1 MDLKIKLI
9 FLNLYKIIYMRKLP
23 LLLPIFF
30 FFVSCQNTGVDDIDL
45 AEDIPQ
51 NITSLSQM
59 TSSLL
64 DVYFSSINIGDG
76 QNNKREDE
84 DKDEDKDEK
93 EICFEIVLP
102 VSFNMPDGSI
112 ITIDNKEDW
121 KVLYNWYKENED
133 SDDKPEIILPFNVII
148 GDDEITISNDEEFQ
162 RLLDFI
168 DNECKDESD
177 EKNEECYEFVLPV
190 SFSMPDGSVLTI
202 ETEEDWEELEKW
214 YDDNKDSQEEPEL
227 IFPVQLIIDEEAV
240 TVNTEEEFKK
250 IEDECDSKE
259 DDDEREDEEE
269 CYKFVLPI
277 SFNMPDGTVLTIET
291 EDDWKKLERW
301 YRENDNTSEEPE
313 IIFPVQVIYEDETLT
328 INSAEEL
335 KELEEDCKED

>member
-1 MDLKIKLI
+1 MDLKIKLV
-9 FLNLYKIIYMRKLP
+9 FLNLYKIIYMRKLS

-30 FFVSCQNTGVDDIDL
+30 LFISCQNTSVDDIDL
-45 AEDIPQ
+45 AEDIPE

-64 DVYFSSINIGDG
+64 DVYFLSINIYDG

-84 DKDEDKDEK
+84 DKDEGKDGK
-93 EICFEIVLP
+93 EICFEFVLP

-112 ITIDNKEDW
+112 ITIDSKENW
-121 KVLYNWYKENED
+121 KVLYDWYKENED
-133 SDDKPEIILPFNVII
+133 SDYKPEIILPFDVII
-148 GDDEITISNDEEFQ
+148 DDEKITVSNEEEFQ
-162 RLLDFI
+162 RLLNFI
-168 DNECKDESD
+168 DNECKEESY

-190 SFSMPDGSVLTI
+190 SFNMPDGSVLTI

-214 YDDNKDSQEEPEL
+214 YDDNKDTQDKPEL
-227 IFPVQLIIDEEAV
+227 IFPIQLKIDNETV
-240 TVNTEEEFKK
+240 TVNTKEEFKK

-259 DDDEREDEEE
+259 DNDEREDEDE
-269 CYKFVLPI
+269 CYEFVLPI

-301 YRENDNTSEEPE
+301 YRANDNTSEEPE
-313 IIFPVQVIYEDETLT
+313 IIFPIQVIYKDETLT
-328 INSAEEL
+328 INSSEEL
-335 KELEEDCKED
+335 KDLEEDCKED